1 MHAKRAKIAKNGDC
15 VPFGIATALP
25 APHANKGSAFGLD
38 CSLSGQAFAVSA
50 ATLSPRWLRP
60 LTPPNYHVGFD
71 PASPFSFL
79 IMYIFH

>member
-50 ATLSPRWLRP
+50 AP
-60 LTPPNYHVGFD
+60 
-71 PASPFSFL
+71 
-79 IMYIFH
+79 YIGLQVVQMRLFAKKD